1 MRPLTSPYEL
11 SNGYTIE
18 DIDYVNCLNSF
29 NVMVRFRIRKSD
41 GGVCFVAVYQ
51 HLIGPTI
58 YEDLFDLLIN
68 TYGGSANYN
77 DNNK

>member
-1 MRPLTSPYEL
+1 
-11 SNGYTIE
+11 
-18 DIDYVNCLNSF
+18 
-29 NVMVRFRIRKSD
+29 MVRFRIRKSD